1 MSDAIPTTATAAGRW
16 WWGVDRLT
24 LAALI
29 ALMLSGCVLVFAA
42 SPGVAERIGAGSRD
56 MFILRQV
63 VWIGLAFVVLL
74 GVSLLSVRQVKGLAI
89 LGLLAAFLATA
100 ATLVVGVEIKGA
112 RRWLSL
118 PGMSLQP
125 SEFLK
130 PTLAIV
136 CAMLL
141 AHGKLAATGA
151 QRLAAMAA
159 AVALVAVGALLL
171 KAQPDVGML
180 AVLTAVLFAQ
190 FFVSG
195 LNLLVVGGIGLLA
208 VGVLGAAY
216 VLMPHVQSRVHR
228 FLFPEGTD
236 TYQVDTAL
244 RAFGNGGL
252 FGVGPGEGRVKIN
265 LPDAHA
271 DFIFAVA
278 GEEFGMIACLLL
290 ILLFGVVVVR
300 GFLRLL
306 AEPDLFVVLA
316 ATGLLTGFGLQ
327 AFINMGSTLNLIPTK
342 GMTLPFVSYGGSS
355 LLAVAFGMG
364 ALLAIT
370 RRRPPRAE
378 AV

>member
-1 MSDAIPTTATAAGRW
+1 MSDAIPTTATATGRW

-29 ALMLSGCVLVFAA
+29 ALLLAGYVLVLAA

-56 MFILRQV
+56 MFILRQI
-63 VWIGLAFVVLL
+63 VWLALAFVVLL
-74 GVSLLSVRQVKGLAI
+74 GVSLLSVRQVKWLAI
-89 LGLLAAFLATA
+89 LGLVGALAATA
-100 ATLVVGVEIKGA
+100 ATLAVGVEIKGA

-141 AHGKLAATGA
+141 AHGKLAPERTA
-151 QRLAAMAA
+151 RWAAMAG
-159 AVALVAVGALLL
+159 AVALVVAAGLLL
-171 KAQPDVGML
+171 KAQPDIGML
-180 AVLTAVLFAQ
+180 AVLASVLFAQ

-195 LNLLVVGGIGLLA
+195 LSLVLVGAVGLLVTGA
-208 VGVLGAAY
+208 LGAAY
-216 VLMPHVQSRVHR
+216 LLLPHVQSRVHR
-228 FLFPEGTD
+228 FLNPDGTD

-252 FGVGPGEGRVKIN
+252 FGVGPGEGRVKTS

-278 GEEFGMIACLLL
+278 GEEFGMIACLVL
-290 ILLFGVVVVR
+290 ILVFAVIVVR

-316 ATGLLTGFGLQ
+316 ASGLLASFGLQ

-355 LLAVAFGMG
+355 LLSVAFGMG

-378 AV
+378 AA

>member
-1 MSDAIPTTATAAGRW
+1 VSDAIPTTATAAGRW
-16 WWGVDRLT
+16 WWGVDRVT

-29 ALMLSGCVLVFAA
+29 TLLLSGYVLVLAA

-63 VWIGLAFVVLL
+63 VWLGLAFVTLV
-74 GVSLLSVRQVKGLAI
+74 GVSLLSARQVKWLAI
-89 LGLLAAFLATA
+89 LGLAGAFTATA
-100 ATLVVGVEIKGA
+100 ATLVIGVEIKGA

-118 PGMSLQP
+118 PGVSLQP

-136 CAMLL
+136 CAILL
-141 AHGKLAATGA
+141 AHGKLAATRTLRWGA
-151 QRLAAMAA
+151 TAA
-159 AVALVAVGALLL
+159 AVVLVALGALLL
-171 KAQPDVGML
+171 KAQPDIGML
-180 AVLTAVLFAQ
+180 AVLAAVLFAQ

-195 LNLLVVGGIGLLA
+195 LNLLLVGFVGFLA
-208 VGVLGAAY
+208 VSTLGAAY
-216 VLMPHVQSRVHR
+216 LLLPHVQSRVHR

-236 TYQVDTAL
+236 TFQVDTAL

-252 FGVGPGEGRVKIN
+252 FGVGPGEGRVKTS

-290 ILLFGVVVVR
+290 ILLFAVIVVR

-306 AEPDLFVVLA
+306 AETDLFVVLA
-316 ATGLLTGFGLQ
+316 ATGLLAGFGLQ

-355 LLAVAFGMG
+355 LLAIAFGMG

-378 AV
+378 AM

>member
-29 ALMLSGCVLVFAA
+29 ALLLAGYVLVLAA

-63 VWIGLAFVVLL
+63 VWLGLAFVVLL
-74 GVSLLSVRQVKGLAI
+74 GVSLLSVRQVKWLAI
-89 LGLLAAFLATA
+89 LGLAGALVATA
-100 ATLVVGVEIKGA
+100 ATLFVGVEIKGA

-136 CAMLL
+136 CAILL
-141 AHGKLAATGA
+141 AHGKLAATQP
-151 QRLAAMAA
+151 QRWAAMGGAL
-159 AVALVAVGALLL
+159 ALVALGGALLKL
-171 KAQPDVGML
+171 QPDIGML
-180 AVLTAVLFAQ
+180 AVLASVLFAQ

-195 LNLLVVGGIGLLA
+195 LSLVLVGFVGLLVVGA
-208 VGVLGAAY
+208 LGAAY
-216 VLMPHVQSRVHR
+216 LLLPHVQSRVHR

-252 FGVGPGEGRVKIN
+252 FGVGPGEGRVKTS

-278 GEEFGMIACLLL
+278 GEEFGMIACMLL
-290 ILLFGVVVVR
+290 ILLFAVIVVR

-316 ATGLLTGFGLQ
+316 ATGLLAGFGLQ

-355 LLAVAFGMG
+355 LLAIAFGMG

>member
-29 ALMLSGCVLVFAA
+29 ALLLSGYVLVLAA

-56 MFILRQV
+56 MFILRQI
-63 VWIGLAFVVLL
+63 VWLGLAFVALL
-74 GVSLLSVRQVKGLAI
+74 GVSLLSVRQVKWLAI
-89 LGLLAAFLATA
+89 LGLIGALGATA
-100 ATLVVGVEIKGA
+100 ATLLLGVEIKGA

-136 CAMLL
+136 CAILL
-141 AHGKLAATGA
+141 AHGKLAATRA
-151 QRLAAMAA
+151 QRWSAMAA
-159 AVALVAVGALLL
+159 AVALVAVGAALL

-180 AVLTAVLFAQ
+180 AVLAAVLFAQ

-195 LNLLVVGGIGLLA
+195 LNLLVVGFIGLLA

-216 VLMPHVQSRVHR
+216 ALLPHVQSRVHR

-252 FGVGPGEGRVKIN
+252 FGVGPGEGRVKTS

-278 GEEFGMIACLLL
+278 GEEFGVIACLLL
-290 ILLFGVVVVR
+290 ILLFGAIVVR

-316 ATGLLTGFGLQ
+316 ATGLLAGFGLQ

-355 LLAVAFGMG
+355 LLAIAFGMG

>member
-1 MSDAIPTTATAAGRW
+1 MSDAIPTTATATGRW

-24 LAALI
+24 FAALV
-29 ALMLSGCVLVFAA
+29 ALLLAGYVLVLAA
-42 SPGVAERIGAGSRD
+42 SPGVAERIGAGSRN
-56 MFILRQV
+56 MFIGRQV
-63 VWIGLAFVVLL
+63 VWLALAFGVMLA
-74 GVSLLSVRQVKGLAI
+74 VSLLTIRQVKWLAI
-89 LGLLAAFLATA
+89 LGLLGALALTA
-100 ATLVVGVEIKGA
+100 ATLAFGVEIKGA
-112 RRWLSL
+112 RRWLSF

-136 CAMLL
+136 CAILL
-141 AHGKLAATGA
+141 AHGKLSPDQNLRWAATAGA
-151 QRLAAMAA
+151 I
-159 AVALVAVGALLL
+159 ALVATAGLLVKL
-171 KAQPDVGML
+171 QPDIGML
-180 AVLTAVLFAQ
+180 AVLCAVLFAQ

-195 LNLLVVGGIGLLA
+195 LSLVLVAFVGALT
-208 VGVLGAAY
+208 VGVMGAAY
-216 VLMPHVQSRVHR
+216 WLLPHVQSRVHR

-236 TYQVDTAL
+236 TYQVDVAL

-252 FGVGPGEGRVKIN
+252 FGVGPGEGRVKSS

-278 GEEFGMIACLLL
+278 GEEFGMVVCLGL
-290 ILLFGVVVVR
+290 ILVFAFIVVR

-316 ATGLLTGFGLQ
+316 ASGLLAQFGLQ

-355 LLAVAFGMG
+355 LLAIAFGMG

-370 RRRPPRAE
+370 RRRPPRAD
-378 AV
+378 AA

>member
-1 MSDAIPTTATAAGRW
+1 MSATTRRPEDRW
-16 WWGVDRLT
+16 WWGVDRWT

-29 ALMLSGCVLVFAA
+29 ALILAGYVLVLAA
-42 SPGVAERIGAGSRD
+42 SPGVAERIGAGSRN

-63 VWIGLAFVVLL
+63 VWLGLAFAVLFAM
-74 GVSLLSVRQVKGLAI
+74 SLAPVRAVKWLAI
-89 LGLLAAFLATA
+89 LGLAGALAATA
-100 ATLVVGVEIKGA
+100 ATLFVGVEIKGA
-112 RRWLSL
+112 RRWLAL

-141 AHGKLAATGA
+141 AQGKLAATAAERWAATLGA
-151 QRLAAMAA
+151 LL
-159 AVALVAVGALLL
+159 LVAVAALLL
-171 KAQPDVGML
+171 KAQPDVGMMVVL
-180 AVLTAVLFAQ
+180 AAVLFAQ

-195 LNLLVVGGIGLLA
+195 LNLFLVGLVGA
-208 VGVLGAAY
+208 LGAAAAAAAY
-216 VLMPHVQSRVHR
+216 LLLPHVQSRVQR
-228 FLFPEGTD
+228 FLNPEGTD

-252 FGVGPGEGRVKIN
+252 FGVGPGEGRVKSS

-290 ILLFGVVVVR
+290 ILLFAFIVVR
-300 GFLRLL
+300 GLLRLL

-316 ATGLLTGFGLQ
+316 ATGLLAGFGLQ
-327 AFINMGSTLNLIPTK
+327 AFVNMGSTLNLIPTK

-364 ALLAIT
+364 ALLALT
-370 RRRPPRAE
+370 RRRPPRQETA
-378 AV
+378 

>member
-1 MSDAIPTTATAAGRW
+1 MSDAIPATTTAAGRW

-24 LAALI
+24 LAVLI
-29 ALMLSGCVLVFAA
+29 TLLLAGYVLVLAA
-42 SPGVAERIGAGSRD
+42 SPGVAERIGAASRD

-63 VWIGLAFVVLL
+63 VWLGLAFVALL
-74 GVSLLSVRQVKGLAI
+74 GVSLLSVRQVKWLAM
-89 LGLLAAFLATA
+89 LGLVGALTATA
-100 ATLVVGVEIKGA
+100 ATLVIGPEINGA

-136 CAMLL
+136 CAVLL
-141 AHGKLAATGA
+141 AQGKLAPTRAQRWTATGTA
-151 QRLAAMAA
+151 VVL
-159 AVALVAVGALLL
+159 VALGALLL

-180 AVLTAVLFAQ
+180 AVVVAVLFAQ

-195 LNLLVVGGIGLLA
+195 LNLLLVGFIGLLA
-208 VGVLGAAY
+208 ISALGAAY
-216 VLMPHVQSRVHR
+216 LLLPHVQSRVHR

-236 TYQVDTAL
+236 TFQVDTAL

-252 FGVGPGEGRVKIN
+252 FGVGPGEGRVKTS

-290 ILLFGVVVVR
+290 ILLFGLIVVR

-306 AEPDLFVVLA
+306 SEPDLFVVLA
-316 ATGLLTGFGLQ
+316 ATGLLAGFGLQ

-355 LLAVAFGMG
+355 LLAIAFGMG

-370 RRRPPRAE
+370 RRRLPRAE
-378 AV
+378 AT

>member
-29 ALMLSGCVLVFAA
+29 ALLLSGYVLVLAA

-56 MFILRQV
+56 MFILRQI
-63 VWIGLAFVVLL
+63 VWLGLAFVALL
-74 GVSLLSVRQVKGLAI
+74 GVSLLSVRQVKWLAI
-89 LGLLAAFLATA
+89 LGLIGALGATA
-100 ATLVVGVEIKGA
+100 ATLVLGVEIKGA

-136 CAMLL
+136 CAILL
-141 AHGKLAATGA
+141 AHGKLAATRA
-151 QRLAAMAA
+151 QRWSAMAA
-159 AVALVAVGALLL
+159 AVALVAVGAALL

-180 AVLTAVLFAQ
+180 AVLAAVLFAQ

-195 LNLLVVGGIGLLA
+195 LNLLVVGFIGLLA

-216 VLMPHVQSRVHR
+216 ALLPHVQSRVHR

-252 FGVGPGEGRVKIN
+252 FGVGPGEGRVKTS

-290 ILLFGVVVVR
+290 ILLFGAIVVR

-316 ATGLLTGFGLQ
+316 ATGLLAGFGLQ

-355 LLAVAFGMG
+355 LLAIAFGMG

>member
-1 MSDAIPTTATAAGRW
+1 MSATTRRPEERW
-16 WWGVDRLT
+16 WWGVDRWT

-29 ALMLSGCVLVFAA
+29 ALILAGYVLVLAA
-42 SPGVAERIGAGSRD
+42 SPGVAERIGAGSRNL
-56 MFILRQV
+56 FILRQV
-63 VWIGLAFVVLL
+63 VWLALAFAVLFAM
-74 GVSLLSVRQVKGLAI
+74 SLAPVRAVKWLAI
-89 LGLLAAFLATA
+89 LGLAAALAATA
-100 ATLVVGVEIKGA
+100 ATLFVGVEIKGA
-112 RRWLSL
+112 RRWLAL

-141 AHGKLAATGA
+141 AQGKLAATAAERWAATLGA
-151 QRLAAMAA
+151 LL
-159 AVALVAVGALLL
+159 LVAVAALLL
-171 KAQPDVGML
+171 KAQPDVGMMVVL
-180 AVLTAVLFAQ
+180 AAVLFAQ

-195 LNLLVVGGIGLLA
+195 LNLFVVGL
-208 VGVLGAAY
+208 VGALGMAAAAAAY
-216 VLMPHVQSRVHR
+216 LLLPHVQSRVQR
-228 FLFPEGTD
+228 FLNPEGTD

-252 FGVGPGEGRVKIN
+252 FGVGPGEGRVKSS

-278 GEEFGMIACLLL
+278 GEEFGMIACLAL
-290 ILLFGVVVVR
+290 ILLFAFIVVR
-300 GFLRLL
+300 GLLRLL

-316 ATGLLTGFGLQ
+316 ATGLLAGFGLQ
-327 AFINMGSTLNLIPTK
+327 AFVNMGSTLNLIPTK

-364 ALLAIT
+364 ALLALT
-370 RRRPPRAE
+370 RRRPPRLE
-378 AV
+378 AG

>member
-1 MSDAIPTTATAAGRW
+1 MSDAIPSGATAAGRW

-29 ALMLSGCVLVFAA
+29 ALLLAGYVLVLAA

-63 VWIGLAFVVLL
+63 VWLALAFVVLL
-74 GVSLLSVRQVKGLAI
+74 GVSLLSVRQVKWLAI
-89 LGLLAAFLATA
+89 LGLAGALAATA
-100 ATLVVGVEIKGA
+100 ATLVVGAEIKGA

-136 CAMLL
+136 CAILL
-141 AHGKLAATGA
+141 AHGKLAATRA
-151 QRLAAMAA
+151 RRWAAMGA
-159 AVALVAVGALLL
+159 AVALVAAGGALLKL
-171 KAQPDVGML
+171 QPDIGML
-180 AVLTAVLFAQ
+180 AVLAAVLFAQ

-195 LNLLVVGGIGLLA
+195 LNLVLVGF
-208 VGVLGAAY
+208 VGVLVLGALGAAY
-216 VLMPHVQSRVHR
+216 LLLPHVQSRVHR

-252 FGVGPGEGRVKIN
+252 FGVGPGEGRVKTS

-290 ILLFGVVVVR
+290 ILLFAVIVVR

-316 ATGLLTGFGLQ
+316 ATGLLAGFGLQ

-355 LLAVAFGMG
+355 LLAIAFGMG

-378 AV
+378 AA

>member
-1 MSDAIPTTATAAGRW
+1 MSDAIPTSATAAGRW

-29 ALMLSGCVLVFAA
+29 VLMLAGYVLVLAA

-63 VWIGLAFVVLL
+63 VWLALACATLL
-74 GVSLLSVRQVKGLAI
+74 GMSLLSVRQVKWLAI
-89 LGLLAAFLATA
+89 LGLACALAGTA

-112 RRWLSL
+112 RRWLPL
-118 PGMSLQP
+118 AGISLQP

-141 AHGKLAATGA
+141 AHGKLAATHA
-151 QRLAAMAA
+151 RRAAAMGGAL
-159 AVALVAVGALLL
+159 ALVAAGGALL

-180 AVLTAVLFAQ
+180 AVLCAVLFAQ

-195 LNLLVVGGIGLLA
+195 LNLAIVGFIGMLA
-208 VGVLGAAY
+208 AGTLGAAY
-216 VLMPHVQSRVHR
+216 LLLPHVQSRVHR

-252 FGVGPGEGRVKIN
+252 FGVGPGEGRVKTS

-278 GEEFGMIACLLL
+278 GEEFGMIACLVL
-290 ILLFGVVVVR
+290 ILLFGVIVVR

-355 LLAVAFGMG
+355 LLAIAFGMG

-370 RRRPPRAE
+370 RRRPPRVE
-378 AV
+378 PR